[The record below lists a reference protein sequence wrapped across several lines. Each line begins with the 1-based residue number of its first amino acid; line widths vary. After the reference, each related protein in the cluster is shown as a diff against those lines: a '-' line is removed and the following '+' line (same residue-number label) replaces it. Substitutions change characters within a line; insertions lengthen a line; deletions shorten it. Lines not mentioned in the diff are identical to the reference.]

1 MSNPIRFY
9 LQFRWFRQDR
19 QPLPNNVRG
28 DSEVLE
34 LNSLRPEDSG
44 VYICDS
50 YDIET
55 RQRLPQ
61 TSVDL
66 RVQSE

>member
-1 MSNPIRFY
+1 M
-9 LQFRWFRQDR
+9 LT
-19 QPLPNNVRG
+19 
-28 DSEVLE
+28 
-34 LNSLRPEDSG
+34 SLRPEDNG

-50 YDIET
+50 YDIDS

-61 TSVDL
+61 TSINL